1 MQRHPSNTNLS
12 LHYDETFEGL
22 PVMADKGPFIYEHLA
37 KLKLTME
44 RALGQ
49 YPRVFAFRC
58 DLRFPAHVQLGDQ
71 AYANAMIGS
80 FIESFK
86 AKVAHNRRM
95 AAQEN
100 KRAHTSE
107 VRYVWAREQGQG
119 SQVHHYHLL
128 ILLNQDAFYTLG
140 KLESENQNLFHRLE
154 EAWASALGLPVR
166 AVHGLVEI
174 PENPTYRIRRDEP
187 MGQVELFHRAS
198 YLCKAATKVY
208 GHGHHGF
215 GCSRI

>member
-1 MQRHPSNTNLS
+1 
-12 LHYDETFEGL
+12 
-22 PVMADKGPFIYEHLA
+22 
-37 KLKLTME
+37 
-44 RALGQ
+44 
-49 YPRVFAFRC
+49 
-58 DLRFPAHVQLGDQ
+58 
-71 AYANAMIGS
+71 MIGS

-154 EAWASALGLPVR
+154 EAWASALGLPVT